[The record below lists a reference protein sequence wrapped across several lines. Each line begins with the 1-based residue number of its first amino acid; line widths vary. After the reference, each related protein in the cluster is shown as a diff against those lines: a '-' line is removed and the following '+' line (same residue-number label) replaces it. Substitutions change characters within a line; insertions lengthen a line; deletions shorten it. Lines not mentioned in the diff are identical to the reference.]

1 MRILV
6 TGGAGYVGSH
16 VVWDLVAAGHEP
28 VVIDTLSRGHAQAVP
43 SGVSLLQID
52 LADKEA
58 LSDVFERFR
67 PQAVMH
73 FAGSSLVGESMKHP
87 ELYFRNNL
95 SNGLQLL
102 ACMVEHKVD
111 KMVFSSSAAV
121 YGEPEEVPITEEHP
135 KAPTSPYGESK
146 LFFESMLRRF
156 DYAYGLRS
164 VSLRY
169 FNAAGAHPSG
179 RIGEDHT
186 PETHLIPIILQT
198 ALGKREE
205 LSIFG
210 TDYPTEDGTCIRDYV
225 HVCDLS
231 SAHILALQF
240 LDDGGRSE
248 VFNLGNGQGF
258 SVQQILSVAE
268 KVVGKPIPTR
278 RAERR
283 PGDPAVLV
291 ASAQKAI
298 DVLGWRPS
306 FTDIDRIVE
315 SAWNWHKNHPDG
327 YGPRQ

>member
-1 MRILV
+1 
-6 TGGAGYVGSH
+6 
-16 VVWDLVAAGHEP
+16 
-28 VVIDTLSRGHAQAVP
+28 
-43 SGVSLLQID
+43 
-52 LADKEA
+52 
-58 LSDVFERFR
+58 
-67 PQAVMH
+67 
-73 FAGSSLVGESMKHP
+73 
-87 ELYFRNNL
+87 
-95 SNGLQLL
+95 
-102 ACMVEHKVD
+102 
-111 KMVFSSSAAV
+111 
-121 YGEPEEVPITEEHP
+121 
-135 KAPTSPYGESK
+135 
-146 LFFESMLRRF
+146 MLRRF

>member
-28 VVIDTLSRGHAQAVP
+28 VVLDDLSRGHAPAVP
-43 SGVSLLQID
+43 SAVSLLQVD

-58 LSDVFERFR
+58 LGSVFERFQ

-73 FAGSSLVGESMKHP
+73 FAGSSLVGESMRHP

-95 SNGLQLL
+95 SNGLNLL
-102 ACMVEHKVD
+102 ACMVEHRVD
-111 KMVFSSSAAV
+111 KIVFSSSAAV
-121 YGEPEEVPITEEHP
+121 YGEPETVPITEEHR

-146 LFFESMLRRF
+146 LFFESILRRF
-156 DYAYGLRS
+156 EDAYGVRS

-179 RIGEDHT
+179 QIGEDHD

-210 TDYPTEDGTCIRDYV
+210 TDYPTEDGTCVRDYV

-231 SAHILALQF
+231 AAHILALRF
-240 LDDGGRSE
+240 LDDGAGSD

-278 RAERR
+278 RADRR

-291 ASAQKAI
+291 ASAQKAM
-298 DVLGWRPS
+298 DVLGWRPLY
-306 FTDIDRIVE
+306 TDILQIVE
-315 SAWNWHKNHPDG
+315 SAWNWHTNHPDG
-327 YGPRQ
+327 YGQLQ